1 MAENGN
7 GTKVSKNFLIGVMGS
22 IIGLLLTITGILIM
36 AGISDIKATQTE
48 QAKKQNEMAER
59 LVRVETKVDQLNP
72 DVGPA
77 INRNGNGR

>member
-1 MAENGN
+1 MAENWN

-36 AGISDIKATQTE
+36 LGISDIKATQSE

-77 INRNGNGR
+77 INRNGASR